1 MPLQISTANP
11 AVDTKPHAMRQP
23 IDIDYVSKAIVGIA
37 SPVLGVITSYQEQI
51 EWHLRVASLCVG
63 LAVGIMSLVA
73 MARKLRR
80 K

>member
-1 MPLQISTANP
+1 
-11 AVDTKPHAMRQP
+11 MRHP
-23 IDIDYVSKAIVGIA
+23 IDIDYVAKAIVGIA
-37 SPVLGVITSYQEQI
+37 SPVLGVITSFQEQV